1 MHIHLHKNV
10 LKFLNF
16 IFMNLK
22 LLQKHPFRNIL
33 EESCSKNMQQIYRE
47 TPMPKCDFNKVASNF
62 TEIALRHGCS
72 PVNLLHIFRTPFH
85 KNISGWLLLSFIS
98 YCFNNNSQCNS
109 DIPVNHHAKGLFL
122 VLDKYCFAYFIAQLS
137 KTYWRF
143 QYQIKCINYVNHT
156 ATNVIW
162 MWFFFACLLKTPSY
176 NFVTKRSRKRRI
188 WQKTHITYYADSR
201 ESF

>member
-1 MHIHLHKNV
+1 MFLENGV
-10 LKFLNF
+10 LKMCSKFTWEHPCRSA
-16 IFMNLK
+16 ISIK
-22 LLQKHPFRNIL
+22 LLYIFL
-33 EESCSKNMQQIYRE
+33 EN
-47 TPMPKCDFNKVASNF
+47 T
-62 TEIALRHGCS
+62 LRHGCS

-109 DIPVNHHAKGLFL
+109 DRPVNHHAKGLFL

-162 MWFFFACLLKTPSY
+162 MWFFFACLLKTPSC

-201 ESF
+201 ESS

>member
-47 TPMPKCDFNKVASNF
+47 TPMPQCDFNKVASNF

-72 PVNLLHIFRTPFH
+72 PVNLLYIFRIPFPR
-85 KNISGWLLLSFIS
+85 NSSGWLLQNCLSFNKES
-98 YCFNNNSQCNS
+98 KGSTFV
-109 DIPVNHHAKGLFL
+109 VN
-122 VLDKYCFAYFIAQLS
+122 VNDKHGNP
-137 KTYWRF
+137 RF
-143 QYQIKCINYVNHT
+143 
-156 ATNVIW
+156 
-162 MWFFFACLLKTPSY
+162 
-176 NFVTKRSRKRRI
+176 KRKLMG
-188 WQKTHITYYADSR
+188 
-201 ESF
+201 